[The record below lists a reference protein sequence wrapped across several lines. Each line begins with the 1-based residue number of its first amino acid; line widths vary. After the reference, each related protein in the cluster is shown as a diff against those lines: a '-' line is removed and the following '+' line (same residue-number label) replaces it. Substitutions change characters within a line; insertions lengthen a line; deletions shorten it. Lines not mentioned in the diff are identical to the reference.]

1 MEDNTVLV
9 TLIIAVLILS
19 VSILIYLEDNNETE
33 LEICMENCEWNLPEQ
48 EELTCMLQCI
58 NHFGNCSTMGGEG

>member
-19 VSILIYLEDNNETE
+19 VSILIYFEDYNETE
-33 LEICMENCEWNLPEQ
+33 IETCMENCEWNLPEH
-48 EELTCMLQCI
+48 EELTCMFQCI
-58 NHFGNCSTMGGEG
+58 NNFGNCSTMEG